1 MRVCL
6 SLLSHTSH
14 VLTLLSKMSGFTQK
28 AINRAF
34 GADNDRQYG
43 DYVSD
48 ACFWYHMYVFVVTK
62 KVV

>member
-1 MRVCL
+1 
-6 SLLSHTSH
+6 
-14 VLTLLSKMSGFTQK
+14 MSGFTQK